1 MLIPPNCAYVNVQY
15 SLPTLRERAAL
26 NLRSNSGV
34 ESCRNDRNRRRK
46 AIRERQQSIKIAV
59 RVMFY
64 LKAARIRSER
74 TRAHTLPLRLS
85 NLIHSACCHVFTL
98 HLSIHFVSSLNNWLV
113 VLLCIC
119 QRQNRGKAYTLCLT
133 QSTAFA
139 YTLPLQSCLDSTEHL
154 CSIRVRPV
162 ENL

>member
-1 MLIPPNCAYVNVQY
+1 M
-15 SLPTLRERAAL
+15 
-26 NLRSNSGV
+26 
-34 ESCRNDRNRRRK
+34 
-46 AIRERQQSIKIAV
+46 IRERQQRIKIAV

-113 VLLCIC
+113 VLLCASVKG
-119 QRQNRGKAYTLCLT
+119 RTEGKHKHRASPSPLHLHTHSPCRVVW
-133 QSTAFA
+133 TALNIFA
-139 YTLPLQSCLDSTEHL
+139 QYVLGLLKIFEAL
-154 CSIRVRPV
+154 RPRRWS
-162 ENL
+162 